1 MLQIPKNLQIAI
13 EASLKAGKAVMDV
26 YDSAFQRHHRFE
38 HGLAFV
44 DLIRRIKTVGR
55 NSRSNHIQMRGGH
68 FDCGFWILGRR
79 NMERIAIYPG
89 SFDPVTNGHLD
100 ILERGLKLFDKII
113 IAILTNPK
121 KKFLFT
127 LDERIEMLEESL
139 KEFSNV
145 EIDTFDDLTVDFAA
159 ECNAQGILRGLRAMS
174 DFEYEFQMALMN
186 RRLNR
191 EVQTVFLMTGLRWI
205 YTSSSIIK
213 EAAQFGGD
221 IHGMVPPI
229 VEKKIK
235 KKFAGQT

>member
-1 MLQIPKNLQIAI
+1 
-13 EASLKAGKAVMDV
+13 
-26 YDSAFQRHHRFE
+26 
-38 HGLAFV
+38 
-44 DLIRRIKTVGR
+44 
-55 NSRSNHIQMRGGH
+55 
-68 FDCGFWILGRR
+68 
-79 NMERIAIYPG
+79 MERIAIYPG

-121 KKFLFT
+121 KNFLFT
-127 LDERIEMLEESL
+127 IEERVAMLEDSL
-139 KEFSNV
+139 KGFSNV
-145 EIDTFDDLTVDFAA
+145 EIDTFDGLTVDFAA
-159 ECNAQGILRGLRAMS
+159 KRQAQGILRGLRALS

-221 IHGMVPPI
+221 IAGMVPLI
-229 VEKKIK
+229 VEQKIK
-235 KKFAGQT
+235 EKFALRS